1 MPIAKKR
8 RSRKQP
14 VLLRFAKPG
23 VFYALALFV
32 ILLAFAAGYGG
43 QRMWSH
49 GPRDAATAT
58 ADAAVRAQALGLLD
72 EAVRARWEERFQ
84 GALNA
89 ARQARA
95 LDEAL
100 PGVDAL
106 VGELALEQKDTGTVR
121 RAANEALRRGH
132 NQASAHLLLAVVL
145 WMNRN
150 VEDPAKAGPAAMQAL
165 GEAAVQE
172 PSNAAVYFFL
182 GELSRLRGE
191 SEMAHRHLLGALH
204 RQAPWISAGL
214 LAVKLHLA
222 AEEAAEVGRPVLA
235 VAESRPARAA
245 LALRVAGRSEIEAR
259 EVLEEF
265 FAVTPAAYARVLADD
280 PAVAGYLGSPEFEAG
295 LQSTVVEVPFG
306 EKMRDHS
313 PGAL

>member
-23 VFYALALFV
+23 VFYALAVLV
-32 ILLAFAAGYGG
+32 VLLAFGAGYWA
-43 QRMWSH
+43 QRMRSH
-49 GPRDAATAT
+49 SPRDAVTPT
-58 ADAAVRAQALGLLD
+58 VDAAVRAQALGLLD

-95 LDEAL
+95 LDEGL

-106 VGELALEQKDTGTVR
+106 VGELALEQKETETVR

-132 NQASAHLLLAVVL
+132 NQASAHLLLALVM
-145 WMNRN
+145 WMNRDS
-150 VEDPAKAGPAAMQAL
+150 EDPAKAGPSAMQAL
-165 GEAAVQE
+165 GDAAKHQ
-172 PSNAAVYFFL
+172 PSNSAVYFFL

-191 SEMAHRHLLGALH
+191 SGTAHRHLLGALY
-204 RQAPWISAGL
+204 RQTPWISSGL

-222 AEEAAEVGRPVLA
+222 AEEAAAMGRLVLA
-235 VAESRPARAA
+235 GTESIPARAA
-245 LALRVAGRSEIEAR
+245 LALRVAESGDIEPR
-259 EVLEEF
+259 EVLKNF
-265 FAVTPAAYARVLADD
+265 FAVTPAAYLRVLADD
-280 PAVAGYLGSPEFEAG
+280 PAFAGYVGSPEFEAG
-295 LQSTVVEVPFG
+295 RQPTAVEVPFG
-306 EKMRDHS
+306 ETRANP

>member
-8 RSRKQP
+8 RSRKRSI
-14 VLLRFAKPG
+14 LAHLAKPG
-23 VFYALALFV
+23 VFYGLAVFA
-32 ILLAFAAGYGG
+32 ILLAFAAGYWG

-49 GPRDAATAT
+49 GPRDAVTAT
-58 ADAAVRAQALGLLD
+58 VDAAVQAQALGLLD

-95 LDEAL
+95 LDEAF

-150 VEDPAKAGPAAMQAL
+150 VEDPTKAGPAAMQAL

-172 PSNAAVYFFL
+172 PSNAAVCFFL

-214 LAVKLHLA
+214 LAVKQHLA
-222 AEEAAEVGRPVLA
+222 AEEAAELGRPVLG

>member
-14 VLLRFAKPG
+14 VLLRVAKPG

-58 ADAAVRAQALGLLD
+58 VDVAARAEALALLD
-72 EAVRARWEERFQ
+72 EAVRARREERFQ

-132 NQASAHLLLAVVL
+132 NQASANLLLALVM
-145 WMNRN
+145 WMNRDS
-150 VEDPAKAGPAAMQAL
+150 EDPAKAGPSAMQAL
-165 GEAAVQE
+165 GDAARHQ
-172 PSNAAVYFFL
+172 PSNSAVYFFL

-191 SEMAHRHLLGALH
+191 SGTAHRHLLGALY
-204 RQAPWISAGL
+204 RQTPWISSGL

-222 AEEAAEVGRPVLA
+222 AEEAAAMGRPVLA
-235 VAESRPARAA
+235 GAESIPARAA
-245 LALRVAGRSEIEAR
+245 LALRVAESGDIEPR
-259 EVLEEF
+259 EALKSF

-280 PAVAGYLGSPEFEAG
+280 PAFAGYLGSPEFESVR
-295 LQSTVVEVPFG
+295 QSTAVDVPFG
-306 EKMRDHS
+306 GMRANP
-313 PGAL
+313 PGAF